1 MTNIKKTTELKK
13 QFEELSVYECPYQ
26 KLQTRM
32 LIEEYVDIGASLRSG
47 NAYRFEKYD
56 SKKIQPPKFA
66 LLLGH
71 NNETRLCLLLRIE
84 KAFRPRNLQVMIVNQ
99 IYRDMEINK

>member
-1 MTNIKKTTELKK
+1 
-13 QFEELSVYECPYQ
+13 
-26 KLQTRM
+26 M

-47 NAYRFEKYD
+47 NASRFEEYD
-56 SKKIQPPKFA
+56 FRKNQPPKFA

-84 KAFRPRNLQVMIVNQ
+84 KGFRPRNLQVMIVNK
-99 IYRDMEINK
+99 IYREMEINK